1 MYDKRVEKVSS
12 MHAIRCI
19 HNLFLFTQEAYNMKK
34 SKLILL
40 IFVIILILGGIALFT
55 NLKDRT
61 IYNKSYA

>member
-1 MYDKRVEKVSS
+1 
-12 MHAIRCI
+12 
-19 HNLFLFTQEAYNMKK
+19 MKK

-61 IYNKSYA
+61 CLLYTSDAADE

>member
-1 MYDKRVEKVSS
+1 
-12 MHAIRCI
+12 
-19 HNLFLFTQEAYNMKK
+19 MKK

-61 IYNKSYA
+61 IYNKS